1 MPANTGQH
9 RCAQH
14 LRENGV
20 RSCFISFVVVSTLHT
35 CRKSITIRS
44 MLNSCER
51 VLFGVSESD
60 SDVRKSI
67 AKTVCFK
74 DENIATIRLRLSI
87 LNYSSAIRRP
97 NLRRVQVRLSKPE
110 YDVSKQ
116 DSSRSATF
124 QNDNFTRILR
134 TRARV

>member
-1 MPANTGQH
+1 
-9 RCAQH
+9 
-14 LRENGV
+14 
-20 RSCFISFVVVSTLHT
+20 
-35 CRKSITIRS
+35 

-87 LNYSSAIRRP
+87 LNYSSASRRP
-97 NLRRVQVRLSKPE
+97 NQRQVQVRLSKLLNT
-110 YDVSKQ
+110 S
-116 DSSRSATF
+116 F
-124 QNDNFTRILR
+124 QNDNFTRILG
-134 TRARV
+134 TVLEYDAPLS